1 MREVDRALKLDPT
14 NTELLAQKAEI
25 LAKQAE
31 TAKEKLSTL
40 KDVQA
45 QVEQQFKNGDIGEEA
60 YRAFQREIAV
70 AQANVSKLEQELEDT
85 GDTMDDTA
93 KDAEELSD
101 SIEDAG
107 KSADDSGEKLNK
119 LADIAK
125 KVGAAAAA
133 SLAAIGTAAVGAAKK
148 LWDMSNDVASA
159 GDNIDKTSQKI
170 GISAESYQEWSYV
183 FERCGADVNQLQGGM
198 KSLRTAMDNVRDAT
212 TGGTVDYDKLSKAQ
226 TKCKNAALDLKSA
239 QISYNAA
246 VKKSGADSAAAQKA
260 YISLQKAQNKLT
272 EAEESYSIA
281 QKGTAPNLSEA
292 GKALKELGVETTT
305 VSGEWRSEEEVFA
318 ETITALQQMTNETER
333 ARIASIIFGK
343 SGTELA
349 ALLNTTA
356 EETQSLK
363 DEAHDYG
370 MIMSDEAVAAS
381 AAFEDSLTRLK
392 HTVTGFKNNI
402 IGEFLPGI
410 SLIMDA
416 FSDLIAG
423 NEEAGAKLEEGLK
436 SVLDNITSLVPKFVE
451 MIKGIASAVL
461 QCAPE
466 ILTALAQGIIDALP
480 ELVPVIAD
488 VIGQIAEA
496 LAELLPE
503 LADAVIQIILKVIDA
518 ITNVLPTLL
527 PKLTAALTQIL
538 QAIVD
543 NLPLLLK
550 AGLELIK
557 GLVKGILKALPT
569 LIDALPALITGIVD
583 FILSSIPEII
593 QAGIDLLTALVEDLP
608 TIIQHIVKVLPQIIS
623 GIIESLLRNL
633 PQIIQAGIDL
643 LTALIHDL
651 PTIIATIVKAIPDII
666 TGIIDALINNIPL
679 LIETGIKLFI
689 SIVENLPEII
699 FGIVE
704 SIPEIIAAI
713 VEALIKG
720 IPQLAGAGVKIFG
733 SLFEN
738 MPDIF
743 KNIGENVAEIVAKI
757 VKFFKEL
764 PGKLY
769 EIGKNMIEG
778 LINGIK
784 SMTENVGNTLKQFG
798 EGCLNQIKKGLR
810 ISSPSKVFRDEVG
823 RYMALGIGVGFTDN
837 MESVAKDM
845 ENSIP
850 RSFDVSPDINMTN
863 INKKA
868 SQLSESA
875 AEASQQIVFCLNVE
889 NFNNRTDRDLEEIMD
904 YAGRYFSAQM
914 QRRSVVF

>member
-1 MREVDRALKLDPT
+1 MREVDKALKLDPT
-14 NTELLAQKAEI
+14 NTELLAQKSEL
-25 LAKQAE
+25 LAKQVE
-31 TAKEKLSTL
+31 TAKDKLKTL

-60 YRAFQREIAV
+60 YRTFQREVAV
-70 AQANVSKLEQELEDT
+70 AQANVSKLEKELEDT
-85 GDTMDDTA
+85 GNTMDDTA

-107 KSADDSGEKLNK
+107 KSADESGEKLHK

-170 GISAESYQEWSYV
+170 GISAQSYQEWSYV
-183 FERCGADVNQLQGGM
+183 FERCGGNADSLQGSM
-198 KSLRTAMDNVRDAT
+198 K
-212 TGGTVDYDKLSKAQ
+212 KLSGVIAEAGKGSKSAVEKLAAVGLTIDDLNGKSQ
-226 TKCKNAALDLKSA
+226 DEQLSIVIAALQDME
-239 QISYNAA
+239 
-246 VKKSGADSAAAQKA
+246 SGADRTAAA
-260 YISLQKAQNKLT
+260 
-272 EAEESYSIA
+272 
-281 QKGTAPNLSEA
+281 TAL
-292 GKALKELGVETTT
+292 LGGSAVDMAAVLNMTA
-305 VSGEWRSEEEVFA
+305 A
-318 ETITALQQMTNETER
+318 ETR
-333 ARIASIIFGK
+333 
-343 SGTELA
+343 ELK
-349 ALLNTTA
+349 
-356 EETQSLK
+356 Q
-363 DEAHDYG
+363 EAHDYG

-392 HTVTGFKNNI
+392 HTVTGLKNNI
-402 IGEFLPGI
+402 IGEFLPGLSMI
-410 SLIMDA
+410 LDA

-423 NEEAGAKLEEGLK
+423 NDEAGAKLEEGLK
-436 SVLDNITSLVPKFVE
+436 SVLDNITALVPKFVE
-451 MIKGIASAVL
+451 MVKGIASAVL

-466 ILTALAQGIIDALP
+466 ILKALAEGIIDALP

-503 LADAVIQIILKVIDA
+503 LADAVIQIVLKVIDA
-518 ITNVLPTLL
+518 VTKALPTLL
-527 PKLTAALTQIL
+527 PKLTAALTQII

-569 LIDALPALITGIVD
+569 LINALPAIITGIVD
-583 FILSSIPEII
+583 FILGSIPEII
-593 QAGIDLLTALVEDLP
+593 QAGIELLSALVEELP
-608 TIIQHIVKVLPQIIS
+608 TIIRHIVAVLPQIVS

-651 PTIIATIVKAIPDII
+651 PTIITTIVKAIPDII
-666 TGIIDALINNIPL
+666 TGIIDALVTNIPL
-679 LIETGIKLFI
+679 LIETGIKLFV

-699 FGIVE
+699 WGIIQ
-704 SIPEIIAAI
+704 SIPEIITGI
-713 VEALIKG
+713 IKALFEG
-720 IPQLAGAGVKIFG
+720 IPRFAEAGVKMFG

-738 MPDIF
+738 MPDICR
-743 KNIGENVAEIVAKI
+743 NISEKVSEIINKI
-757 VKFFKEL
+757 VEFFKGL
-764 PGKLY
+764 PDKLF

-778 LINGIK
+778 LINGIR
-784 SMTENVGNTLKQFG
+784 SMAENVGNTLKQFG
-798 EGCLNQIKKGLR
+798 EGCLNQIKKVLR
-810 ISSPSKVFRDEVG
+810 INSPSKVFRDEVG

-837 MESVAKDM
+837 MESIAKDM

-889 NFNNRTDRDLEEIMD
+889 NFTNRSERDLEEIMD